1 MSQQVQQ
8 EVAFVLNGESVT
20 AWCSDGALLT
30 DVLRD
35 DLDCKGV
42 KVGCESAAC
51 GACTVIVDDEP
62 ALACLMF
69 AADAEGRR
77 IETIEGLELEPGVLH
92 PLQAAFIKHDAVQ
105 CGFCTPGML
114 MAATALLA
122 ETASPSRT
130 EISEALCGNLCRC
143 TGYVKIVDAIEAVCA
158 VASPE
163 GHPVG
168 EEQ

>member
-1 MSQQVQQ
+1 MGQRVQR
-8 EVAFVLNGESVT
+8 EVSFVLNGESVT
-20 AWCSDGALLT
+20 AWCEDGALLT

-51 GACTVIVDDEP
+51 GACTVIVDGEL
-62 ALACLMF
+62 ALACIMF
-69 AADAEGRR
+69 AAEAEGRR
-77 IETIEGLELEPGVLH
+77 IETVEGLELEPGVLH

-122 ETASPSRT
+122 ESGSPSRA
-130 EISEALCGNLCRC
+130 EISSALCGNLCRC
-143 TGYVKIVDAIEAVCA
+143 TGYVKIIDAIEAVCA
-158 VASPE
+158 EVDPE
-163 GHPVG
+163 KQPVG
-168 EEQ
+168 QEA